1 LERSIADAEPELART
16 YEFIG
21 LDPNFVPPDLH
32 EPVNEG
38 QGPSVTVPSD
48 LLEVAR
54 SLYRSDAE
62 TLRADW
68 PEIDLSLWP
77 SLQS

>member
-1 LERSIADAEPELART
+1 MEDAEAQLART
-16 YEFIG
+16 YDFIG
-21 LDPNFVPPDLH
+21 VDPVSSPDLH

-38 QGPSVTVPSD
+38 QGPPVTVPSD

-54 SLYRSDAE
+54 HLYRADVD

-68 PEIDLSLWP
+68 PEIDLDLWP
-77 SLQS
+77 SLAGP